1 MKGAK
6 ASNLEMI
13 LFFWKPYKSYV
24 AITFLAMLIFAV
36 MESASIALLYTLFN
50 QTSQAIAK
58 SGTPDKVY
66 KALAFVARIF
76 PVKDIFVLT
85 CVLLIMSNFVKAV
98 FSFLHQFTGFYLSS
112 RTKRDF
118 HDRVFKKFLG
128 ADYSFFVAHKHGW
141 LMHRVMTVPL
151 EASTVLDY
159 IPRILVNGLKILSVI
174 VMLFF
179 ISPMVTGFI
188 IVLAVVYYF
197 ITKVVATKVS
207 YHIGRDKVDELQRQ
221 NELSAE
227 AFSGIKQIMLFSAA
241 GSWVKKFWC
250 AVLKYSRLEIRDSI
264 WLLAPP
270 CVMEFFVVA
279 VMAVVL
285 VILKVYHAE
294 SFVTIL
300 PVVAIFG
307 YAIQK
312 IIPSFNLLGSQRIS
326 FSGLLP
332 VLEILYGILNEPQIV
347 KDGHI
352 ELKGFDKGIS
362 FRYVAFAYP
371 GRDRLFND
379 LSFDVEKGKA
389 VAIVGASGSGKST
402 IADLMLRLYQVP
414 EGGIFIDGIP
424 LNDIKIDTWLS
435 RVGVVSQDTF
445 IFHGSIADNISFGVE
460 GAAREAIMDVARM
473 ANAHDFIAELPEGYD
488 TVVGDRGVRL
498 SVGQRQRIAIARA
511 LLRKPEVL
519 ILDEA
524 TSSLDNISQKLVQEA
539 INRISRGH
547 TVIMIAHRL
556 STIMGADRIIV
567 LDQGVIQEAGTHAE
581 LMQRQGAYWRLYN
594 TMKHAGDVS
603 DGDDRT

>member
-1 MKGAK
+1 M
-6 ASNLEMI
+6 
-13 LFFWKPYKSYV
+13 P
-24 AITFLAMLIFAV
+24 
-36 MESASIALLYTLFN
+36 LLYTLFN

-581 LMQRQGAYWRLYN
+581 LMQRQGAYWRLYK
-594 TMKHAGDVS
+594 TMQHANEYAGDPKENVNE
-603 DGDDRT
+603 TL